1 MLHHGERMRFAYLR
15 TQAALHAVR
24 GLYRKATRIGDI
36 AGVERAGLY
45 AVAAERAFLEIAY
58 GRAHL
63 HVRSKLGMCL
73 QCREQQLP
81 ALGKH
86 AASSLRCRA
95 GSGRKRALERREL
108 LGMVLDALRDRRH
121 RRRRGVQLGN
131 RQAGGLHDLIH
142 VFLALELAALG
153 AGELPRV
160 DLEAHGPAGP
170 LLRRGDGVAQK
181 LLALCVAAILA
192 DVERQVHAHIGEVH
206 QDGEP
211 GLGRDLA
218 HAPEHDLVFT
228 RDALEGARARYIRRL
243 IRRGGSG
250 HGIVKLLGAMLHAV
264 DRLGRAHRRAQTAL
278 TAGIEHVDAAV
289 LNLDGI
295 HRTDLHACP
304 A

>member
-15 TQAALHAVR
+15 TQAAPHAVR

-63 HVRSKLGMCL
+63 HVRGKLGMRL

-108 LGMVLDALRDRRH
+108 LGVVLDALRDRRH

-131 RQAGGLHDLIH
+131 RQTGGLHDLIH
-142 VFLALELAALG
+142 
-153 AGELPRV
+153 AGELLRV

-250 HGIVKLLGAMLHAV
+250 HGIVKLFGAMLHAV
-264 DRLGRAHRRAQTAL
+264 DRLGRAHRRA
-278 TAGIEHVDAAV
+278 
-289 LNLDGI
+289 
-295 HRTDLHACP
+295 
-304 A
+304 

>member
-1 MLHHGERMRFAYLR
+1 
-15 TQAALHAVR
+15 
-24 GLYRKATRIGDI
+24 
-36 AGVERAGLY
+36 
-45 AVAAERAFLEIAY
+45 
-58 GRAHL
+58 
-63 HVRSKLGMCL
+63 
-73 QCREQQLP
+73 
-81 ALGKH
+81 
-86 AASSLRCRA
+86 
-95 GSGRKRALERREL
+95 
-108 LGMVLDALRDRRH
+108 MVLDALRDRRH

-153 AGELPRV
+153 AGELLRV

-192 DVERQVHAHIGEVH
+192 DVERQVHAYIGEVH

-228 RDALEGARARYIRRL
+228 RDALKGARARYIRRL

-250 HGIVKLLGAMLHAV
+250 HGIVKLLRTMLHAV
-264 DRLGRAHRRAQTAL
+264 DRLGRAHRRAQAAL

-304 A
+304 ARALSRPACKARERVGPRLLLVVCRVPLALLGLGIAQERIRKITERLGNAAQALGDIDDVIEHVALLRHASSSP